1 MSGDV
6 AHIGVTGD
14 VCARSF
20 IGSYDCSFGG
30 NVIRNR
36 GADDRNGRS
45 SFLCSDNSRSSVTH
59 NQINAVIN
67 KLGHDGGAV
76 GGFTTSQLNIESNLV
91 AQLFGQCIL
100 EALSCLVKGNMLH
113 QLNNTDG
120 VSAIVFLCSAT
131 SAEAQQHHGGHNQCK
146 YAFHNFFL
154 LFLLGLIKF
163 KGGSVLQQSRLSIQ
177 RKGFG

>member
-6 AHIGVTGD
+6 THIGVTGD

-30 NVIRNR
+30 NVISNR
-36 GADDRNGRS
+36 GTDDGNSRS

-120 VSAIVFLCSAT
+120 VSAIVFLCGAT